1 MVLQRGLHNYK
12 GLQMRRDAEANREK
26 LIAAGKQLMQD
37 EGGDVPVERICQLA
51 KVTRGTFYRHFTDRA
66 ALYEAVLEHELH
78 AMVIVLAAPAADP
91 LHFLRLFAEM
101 MMLYDKYLAALPDM
115 ADYRDDGVSEA
126 KIVGVIESPLQAAK
140 AAGQIGNDITA
151 DDVMLVCRMVAC
163 DWRLDRVDG
172 WQTALDRRLSLI
184 MRGIAP

>member
-1 MVLQRGLHNYK
+1 
-12 GLQMRRDAEANREK
+12 MRRDAEANREK

-78 AMVIVLAAPAADP
+78 AIVVVLAAPVRDP

-126 KIVGVIESPLQAAK
+126 KIIGVIESPLQAAK
-140 AAGQIGNDITA
+140 ATGQIALDITG